1 MNNEIRFRLA
11 LDGVPVFQQ
20 GASAADA
27 SLAKIG
33 QSARR
38 AADDASLL
46 PGIFG
51 STSDSLRQL
60 ASVAAAGTL
69 AAGFVRAADAVTV
82 LNNQLKLATGSSQA
96 AAQAYEALF
105 GIAQRSRTSFTE
117 LGATYASIARATSEL
132 GISQGRLLTVTEAI
146 GNSLA
151 ISGGS
156 AQGMQAALV
165 QLGQGFASGTLRGEE
180 LNSVLEQ
187 TPRLARAIAD
197 GMGVSIGK
205 LRELGKEGKLTADA
219 VLKALESQAGVLAKE
234 VQSSVAT
241 VGQAFT
247 QLGNASTVAVGEL
260 DRVSGTSAALVE
272 VFQSAATSIGDVAQ
286 AMRGL
291 DAATSSASVLGDAI
305 GTVFETVAVLGAN
318 TAYVIKGIGN
328 ELGGLAAQ
336 AAAIAQGNFAQAADI
351 RRQMVADAERA
362 RADVDNLTKRLLQA
376 RQLRALVQES
386 LAGVDTR
393 AEDARLTRTGST
405 PNTKPIGDLGADAKK
420 AAAEFKKLADAGRD
434 LVQVFALQDAGSTT
448 DIIAKWEQLN
458 AARKAGLIT
467 LEQQIA
473 AQQRLAQLQP
483 FAQRELKDAQDLARA
498 RADARNAE
506 DKGIQEYIDQQQK
519 AREASLKG
527 VEDSIAKLQEEN
539 AAAELMRGT
548 NLTLAEAIEQ
558 VAISRLR
565 EQQARYT
572 EGSEPYLAVERE
584 IEARQRLQG
593 LLAERSVRDASTKAA
608 KDAADE
614 WQRATDDIRSSLTNA
629 FRESFRDGE
638 DFGQA
643 FARNIGAELKARL
656 ATAVAEG
663 LAGLALQALGLTIN
677 GAANSGGAVQQGS
690 AYLQAA
696 QAANTLY
703 GYGKTAY
710 GYVSGLASTGST
722 LGASTGAYTSM
733 ANSQLLAAYG
743 VEGAGAT
750 AGGVTAAGTG
760 AGGASSG
767 IAISTWAAAIAA
779 GVYKANQ
786 DYKQGFGRDSAKDF
800 SNEVGDGFSRY
811 LIGNG
816 ALESE
821 LANALSK
828 IGFSDRVADALSG
841 SLAVSALFGYSKA
854 QIRDSGITGSIA
866 AGDFTGNLTAQAVQQ
881 AGAVRKLF
889 GGDDKVTDIASALP
903 EELGRFL
910 DAGAAGILDKAK
922 SYGAALGLPVDALTT
937 VSAAISIKADEAGKI
952 TEEALINAL
961 GGYGDALVKGFADA
975 VAPLAAYGETT
986 VQTIERV
993 GASILGVNEVLDALG
1008 LSALKASIEGGK
1020 AATEL
1025 EALFGGLNTLQQ
1037 AAGSYL
1043 QNYYSDA
1050 ERAAL
1055 ATKGIGQAL
1064 AGVGLTLPTTRDQ
1077 FRALVDAQDLTT
1089 NSGRQAFAAL
1099 MGVADAFAAITPEAT
1114 VATAK
1119 LKTVADLQAA
1129 IDANIG
1135 KFLTPQQAKDYQ
1147 YGTVARDLQAAGLFG
1162 DDPNLAATLKGASKD
1177 QIFAFASQFVDLAS
1191 NSTDAKVAIVEAA
1204 GALADLKEAAGDT
1217 SDEFARRIA
1226 QFTGSLRSSDLSP
1239 LSYREQL
1246 RNARGL
1252 YESTLGRVQAGDT
1265 TAQQDLLGN
1274 AQAYLQEARTFFGS
1288 GAEYA
1293 AAFQRVT
1300 TQLDALGAPSVD
1312 PQVQAIR
1319 EQVVQLEAVRSS
1331 VVDLSTTSGNRADTQ
1346 AELAR
1351 AQIIELQNVVQA
1363 QDGTN
1368 QALAAGHRALWD
1380 QLEALNA
1387 RVQRLLDNAQL
1398 DAVSPT

>member
-38 AADDASLL
+38 TAEDASLL

-362 RADVDNLTKRLLQA
+362 RADVDSLTKRLLQA
-376 RQLRALVQES
+376 RQLRGLVQDS

-434 LVQVFALQDAGSTT
+434 LVQVFALQEAGSTT

-498 RADARNAE
+498 RADARAAE
-506 DKGIQEYIDQQQK
+506 DKGINEYIDQQQR

-565 EQQARYT
+565 EQQARYA

-614 WQRATDDIRSSLTNA
+614 WQRTTDDIRSSLTNA

-638 DFGQA
+638 DFGSA
-643 FARNIGAELKARL
+643 FAKNIGAELKARL

-663 LAGLALQALGLTIN
+663 LAGLVLQGLGLTIN
-677 GAANSGGAVQQGS
+677 GAANSGGAVGQGS

-703 GYGKTAY
+703 GYGKSAY
-710 GYVSGLASTGST
+710 GYVSGLVGTGST
-722 LGASTGAYTSM
+722 LGASTGAYTSL

-760 AGGASSG
+760 AGSASSG
-767 IAISTWAAAIAA
+767 VAISTWAAAIAA

-786 DYKQGFGRDSAKDF
+786 DYSQGFRREQAEQAQQDVLGLDGRF
-800 SNEVGDGFSRY
+800 TTE
-811 LIGNG
+811 G
-816 ALESE
+816 AL
-821 LANALSK
+821 ANLLDK
-828 IGFSDRVADALSG
+828 LGFSDRLTSLLSG
-841 SLAVSALFGYSKA
+841 STAVAKIIGRAAPQVQATGLQGT
-854 QIRDSGITGSIA
+854 ISG
-866 AGDFTGNLTAQAVQQ
+866 GDFTGTGFADILEK
-881 AGAVRKLF
+881 GGLF
-889 GGDDKVTDIASALP
+889 RSDKRYTETSALS
-903 EELGRFL
+903 EELGRYL
-910 DAGAAGILDKAK
+910 DGASRGILDKAK
-922 SYGAALGLPVDALTT
+922 EFGAALGLPVEALSQLSTDIKVTLTEDATKNQ
-937 VSAAISIKADEAGKI
+937 AAI
-952 TEEALINAL
+952 TEAL
-961 GGYGDALVKGFADA
+961 GGYGDQLVASFAEA
-975 VAPLAAYGETT
+975 IRPLAGYIDGVAETT
-986 VQTIERV
+986 AQTLARV
-993 GASILGVNEVLDALG
+993 GASITGVNEVLDALG

-1064 AGVGLTLPTTRDQ
+1064 AGVGLALPTTRDQ

-1147 YGTVARDLQAAGLFG
+1147 YGTVARDLQTAGLFG
-1162 DDPNLAATLKGASKD
+1162 DDPNLAATLKNASKD
-1177 QIFAFASQFVDLAS
+1177 EIFAFASQFVDLAS
-1191 NSTDAKVAIVEAA
+1191 NSTAAHLAIVEAA

-1217 SDEFARRIA
+1217 ADEFARRIA
-1226 QFTGSLRSSDLSP
+1226 QFTGGLRSSDLSP

-1252 YESTLGRVQAGDT
+1252 YESTLGRAQAGDT

-1351 AQIIELQNVVQA
+1351 AQIAELQALVQA
-1363 QDGTN
+1363 QGDTN

-1380 QLEALNA
+1380 QLEALNI

>member
-1 MNNEIRFRLA
+1 MSTEIRFRVA
-11 LDGVPVFQQ
+11 LDGAQQ
-20 GASAADA
+20 VQAGA
-27 SLAKIG
+27 
-33 QSARR
+33 
-38 AADDASLL
+38 
-46 PGIFG
+46 
-51 STSDSLRQL
+51 
-60 ASVAAAGTL
+60 
-69 AAGFVRAADAVTV
+69 
-82 LNNQLKLATGSSQA
+82 QA
-96 AAQAYEALF
+96 AAQGMDRLAQAS
-105 GIAQRSRTSFTE
+105 GAAQRQAGLTGQQTAQLSNQLQDLFIQIQAGGNPLTAFLQQGSQLSAVFGGAGNALRAVAGLVTPTVAAFAGVAAAVGTVAYAFLQGDKERMAFARGIVLTGNAAGVTASQLNEMAKAAASF
-117 LGATYASIARATSEL
+117 GATR
-132 GISQGRLLTVTEAI
+132 
-146 GNSLA
+146 
-151 ISGGS
+151 
-156 AQGMQAALV
+156 
-165 QLGQGFASGTLRGEE
+165 GQGAD
-180 LNSVLEQ
+180 VLAQ
-187 TPRLARAIAD
+187 LVATGQVA
-197 GMGVSIGK
+197 
-205 LRELGKEGKLTADA
+205 
-219 VLKALESQAGVLAKE
+219 AGVL
-234 VQSSVAT
+234 
-241 VGQAFT
+241 GQATEAAIRLQRDGGIAIDQTVKAFADLGKNPVEAIKRLNDGQNFLSAGTYKQIRALQDQGKEFEAARVAQEAYATASISRTKELEAQLGLVEKAWRLVGREAAAAWQAILNIGAPATTLDRFNEKQAEIAKILASAGGKEPAQGTASALRIGGLRT
-247 QLGNASTVAVGEL
+247 QLEFLRAQVLAEQ
-260 DRVSGTSAALVE
+260 E
-272 VFQSAATSIGDVAQ
+272 VAQ
-286 AMRGL
+286 ATA
-291 DAATSSASVLGDAI
+291 D
-305 GTVFETVAVLGAN
+305 GAE
-318 TAYVIKGIGN
+318 ARDKSIKSIDK
-328 ELGGLAAQ
+328 Q
-336 AAAIAQGNFAQAADI
+336 
-351 RRQMVADAERA
+351 ADA
-362 RADVDNLTKRLLQA
+362 
-376 RQLRALVQES
+376 
-386 LAGVDTR
+386 
-393 AEDARLTRTGST
+393 
-405 PNTKPIGDLGADAKK
+405 AKK
-420 AAAEFKKLADAGRD
+420 AADEFKQLALAGRD
-434 LVQVFALQDAGSTT
+434 LVQSFTLEEAGSTT

-558 VAISRLR
+558 VAIARLR
-565 EQQARYT
+565 EQQARYS

-614 WQRATDDIRSSLTNA
+614 WQRTTDDIRSSLTNA

-663 LAGLALQALGLTIN
+663 LAGLALQTLGLTIN
-677 GAANSGGAVQQGS
+677 GAAGANGAAGQTNS
-690 AYLQAA
+690 YLQAV
-696 QAANTLY
+696 QAADSLF
-703 GYGKTAY
+703 GYGKSAY
-710 GYVSGLASTGST
+710 GYAAGLAGYGTATGTGLASAT
-722 LGASTGAYTSM
+722 ASTGTGLYT
-733 ANSQLLAAYG
+733 AAG
-743 VEGAGAT
+743 VGGTGSGLSAT
-750 AGGVTAAGTG
+750 AGGTGYGLTAGSEA
-760 AGGASSG
+760 SG
-767 IAISTWAAAIAA
+767 IALSTWAAAIAA
-779 GVYKANQ
+779 GIYKANQ
-786 DYKQGFGRDSAKDF
+786 DYSAGFRRDQAKDF
-800 SNEVGDGFSRY
+800 SNSLGAGGYAFGGF
-811 LIGNG
+811 
-816 ALESE
+816 ESDM
-821 LANALSK
+821 ANALSK
-828 IGFSDRVADALSG
+828 LGFSDRLADLLTGSTAVAAL
-841 SLAVSALFGYSKA
+841 LGYSSP
-854 QIRDSGITGSIA
+854 QIRNAGVTGSITG
-866 AGDFTGNLTAQAVQQ
+866 GDFTGNATAQAVQQ
-881 AGAVRKLF
+881 AGFVRKLF
-889 GGDDKVTDIASALP
+889 GGGEKVTDLTTALP
-903 EELGRFL
+903 EEIGRFL

-922 SYGAALGLPVDALTT
+922 SYGAALGLPADALTT
-937 VSAAISIKADEAGKI
+937 VSAAISIKADEAGKL
-952 TEEALINAL
+952 TQDALVGAL
-961 GGYGDALVKGFADA
+961 SGYGDALVAGFADA
-975 VAPLAAYGETT
+975 VKPLAAYGETT

-1037 AAGSYL
+1037 AAGSYV

-1064 AGVGLTLPTTRDQ
+1064 AGVGLALPTTRDQ

-1135 KFLTPQQAKDYQ
+1135 KFLTPQQATDYQ
-1147 YGTVARDLQAAGLFG
+1147 YGTIARDLQTAGLFG
-1162 DDPNLAATLKGASKD
+1162 DDANLAGTLKGASKD

-1204 GALADLKEAAGDT
+1204 GALADLKEVAGDT

-1246 RNARGL
+1246 SNARGL

-1265 TAQQDLLGN
+1265 SAQQDLLGN

-1319 EQVVQLEAVRSS
+1319 EQVLQLEAVRSS

-1380 QLEALNA
+1380 QLEALNV